1 MTNRLTRLSGVLV
14 AVIAGFIVAPSVT
27 AAEYKIDPAHTFVQ
41 FEISHLGFSTLVG
54 RFNRMQ
60 GVFNWDRASPEGS
73 SIEITI
79 DTASVDTNWAERD
92 KHLREEDFLHVEK
105 YPTAIFKSTNYTG
118 DADSGVLEG
127 MLTLHGVTRPIT
139 LEVTAVGE
147 GDDPW
152 GGYRAG
158 FDATTTLRR
167 SDFGMEYDLGPKA
180 ETMEFKL
187 HVEGIRQQ

>member
-1 MTNRLTRLSGVLV
+1 MTNRLTHLPGILV
-14 AVIAGFIVAPSVT
+14 AIIAGFVVTPPAT

-60 GVFNWDRASPEGS
+60 GVFNWDRANPEGS

-79 DTASVDTNWAERD
+79 DTDSVDTNWAERD

-105 YPTAIFKSTNYTG
+105 FPAATFKSTNYTG

-127 MLTLHGVTRPIT
+127 MLTLHGVTRPVT

>member
-1 MTNRLTRLSGVLV
+1 MTNRLTRLPGVLV
-14 AVIAGFIVAPSVT
+14 AVIAGFVMVPSAT

-41 FEISHLGFSTLVG
+41 FEISHLGFSTLAG

-60 GVFNWDRASPEGS
+60 GTFDWDRASPEES

-79 DTASVDTNWAERD
+79 ETASVDTNWAERD

-105 YPTAIFKSTNYTG
+105 FPTATFKSTKYTG
-118 DADSGVLEG
+118 DSDSGTLEG
-127 MLTLHGVTRPIT
+127 ILTLHGVTRPVS
-139 LEVTAVGE
+139 LEVAAVGE

-167 SDFGMEYDLGPKA
+167 SDFGMEYDLGPQA
-180 ETMEFKL
+180 ETMRFNL
-187 HVEGIRQQ
+187 HVEGIRQ

>member
-105 YPTAIFKSTNYTG
+105 YPTAIWK
-118 DADSGVLEG
+118 
-127 MLTLHGVTRPIT
+127 
-139 LEVTAVGE
+139 
-147 GDDPW
+147 
-152 GGYRAG
+152 
-158 FDATTTLRR
+158 
-167 SDFGMEYDLGPKA
+167 
-180 ETMEFKL
+180 
-187 HVEGIRQQ
+187 